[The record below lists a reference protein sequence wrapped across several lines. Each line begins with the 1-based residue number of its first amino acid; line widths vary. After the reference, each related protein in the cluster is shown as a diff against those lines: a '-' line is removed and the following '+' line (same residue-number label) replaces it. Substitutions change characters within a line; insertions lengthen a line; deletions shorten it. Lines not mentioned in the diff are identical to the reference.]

1 MSMEGRGDD
10 RDGGTYG
17 STHAAEAWRRTSAS
31 RGAVLAPIT
40 ERMLDLAGIG
50 VGNRVLD
57 VAAGTGEQTILAARR
72 VGPKGSV
79 LAIDRAPQMLAVA
92 AEAAQQAEL
101 RNLETRVLDARHL
114 DLQSDSF
121 DAAISRL
128 ALMLI
133 PERAKAMA
141 GIRRALKPG
150 GKFAV
155 VVLGTAEQCPYI
167 AVPIATAGR
176 RAGTPLAPFGDPG
189 LFALGEPSV
198 LKGVYE
204 RAGFRDVAVEALAVQ
219 RRFASLDEAMQI
231 CRDTLPE
238 IPELLVHLSDT
249 ERESV
254 WTEIEEALRRFEG
267 AEGFTA
273 SQTYLIGVGAK

>member
-17 STHAAEAWRRTSAS
+17 STHAAEAWRGTSAS

-40 ERMLDLAGIG
+40 ERMLDLARIG

-79 LAIDRAPQMLAVA
+79 LAIDRAPRMLAVA

-167 AVPIATAGR
+167 AVPMATAGR

-189 LFALGEPSV
+189 MFALGEPSV
-198 LKGVYE
+198 LEGVYE